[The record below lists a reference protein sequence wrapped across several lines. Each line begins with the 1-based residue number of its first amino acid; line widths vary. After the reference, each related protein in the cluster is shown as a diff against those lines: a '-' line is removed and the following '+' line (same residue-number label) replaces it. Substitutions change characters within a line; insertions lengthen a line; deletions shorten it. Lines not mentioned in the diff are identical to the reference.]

1 MVILLILGTLFL
13 MTDNSHTIEYLDEL
27 MKDKAMKNTQQA
39 ENNQIDQAIYAIDAV
54 MNGGVDAGVEV
65 PAFMPE
71 CLDEMRLIMRNL
83 LAALSAPA
91 VVA

>member
-1 MVILLILGTLFL
+1 MA
-13 MTDNSHTIEYLDEL
+13 DNSFNIKFLDEL

-39 ENNQIDQAIYAIDAV
+39 ENQQIDRAIYALDAV

-83 LAALSAPA
+83 LTALSAPA

>member
-1 MVILLILGTLFL
+1 
-13 MTDNSHTIEYLDEL
+13 
-27 MKDKAMKNTQQA
+27 
-39 ENNQIDQAIYAIDAV
+39 

-71 CLDEMRLIMRNL
+71 CLDEMRGIIRNL
-83 LAALSAPA
+83 LATLAVPV